1 MTVTEH
7 TTPTADYIHF
17 LRSLRAI
24 RSFEDRPVPE
34 AAIDDILE
42 IARWSGSASNQQEW
56 QFVVITDRDAL
67 QAIGEA
73 AQTAH
78 YLAKA
83 PLAIAI
89 VMPGER
95 KIMEGFDEARVAE
108 RIMLAAHAHGLG
120 SSIGWVGDGEERAKQ
135 ALGIPAERKLRTVIS
150 IGYPDETGR
159 RPKSAPG
166 TARRPIDE
174 LVHRERW

>member
-7 TTPTADYIHF
+7 TAQTTDYIRL
-17 LRSLRAI
+17 LRTLRAT

-56 QFVVITDRDAL
+56 QFVVITDRATL
-67 QAIGEA
+67 ATIGEA

-95 KIMEGFDEARVAE
+95 KIMEAFDEARVAE

-120 SSIGWVGDGEERAKQ
+120 SSIGWVGDGEEQAKQ
-135 ALGIPAERKLRTVIS
+135 ALGIPAEHKLRTVIS
-150 IGYPDETGR
+150 IGYPDKTGR
-159 RPKSAPG
+159 KPKSAPG
-166 TARRPIDE
+166 TARRPIEE